1 MGTDGIEREAIFL
14 ASKNG
19 DFSTAVAVVTGAGT
33 HASGPGIGAACAL
46 LLAAGGARV
55 AIVDRDAEAA
65 ARTRAAIE
73 AEGGTASVFL
83 GDVNED
89 DACAAM
95 VAAVEADL
103 GPPSILV
110 NNVGVLGAPGTVI
123 DVDLDGWDETMAL
136 NVRTMVLMSRYC
148 VPRMVARGGGSIVNL
163 SSTAGLLG
171 GYPTVAYGTSKG
183 AIAQLTRLMAQHHG
197 EAGVR
202 VNAVAP
208 GMVWTPMIADK
219 ISPEMRDVRRRSS
232 LLKTEGD
239 AWDVAAAVTFLAGPA
254 ARWITGVVL
263 PVDAGM
269 SAAMALAPV
278 EPLP

>member
-1 MGTDGIEREAIFL
+1 MDGPNDGKTAP
-14 ASKNG
+14 ASR
-19 DFSTAVAVVTGAGT
+19 DADLSDAVAIVTGAGT
-33 HASGPGIGAACAL
+33 HPSGPGIGAACAR
-46 LLAAGGARV
+46 LLAAGGAEV
-55 AIVDRDAEAA
+55 AIVDRDARAA
-65 ARTRAAIE
+65 ARTLAAIE

-89 DACAAM
+89 TACAEM
-95 VAAVEADL
+95 VAGIEAEL
-103 GPPSILV
+103 GLPSILV
-110 NNVGVLGAPGTVI
+110 NNVGILGAPGNVV
-123 DVDLDGWDETMAL
+123 DVDLDGWDETMAV
-136 NVRTMVLMSRYC
+136 NVKTMVLMSRHC
-148 VPRMVARGGGSIVNL
+148 VPRMAARGGGSIVNL

-197 EAGVR
+197 EDGIR

-239 AWDVAAAVTFLAGPA
+239 AWDVAAAVAYLAGPA
-254 ARWITGVVL
+254 ARWVTGVVL
-263 PVDAGM
+263 AVDAGM

-278 EPLP
+278 EPLS